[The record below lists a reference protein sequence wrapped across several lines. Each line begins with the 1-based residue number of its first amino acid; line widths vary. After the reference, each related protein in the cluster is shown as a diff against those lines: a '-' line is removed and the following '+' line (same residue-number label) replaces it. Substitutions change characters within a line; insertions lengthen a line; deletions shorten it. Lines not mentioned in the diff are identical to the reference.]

1 MDAVQSCMIGNVSGR
16 QNIDCFFDLQ
26 LAVPKNL
33 TDPELKEWRIVA
45 TPFSHDIKW
54 HGQGHYFVWEDPDQA
69 FRDPLNP
76 HRWLLIH
83 VSASVI
89 GCRPPKHTSTVV

>member
-1 MDAVQSCMIGNVSGR
+1 MDALQSCMIGNVSGR

-33 TDPELKEWRIVA
+33 SDPELKEWRIIA

-54 HGQGHYFVWEDPDQA
+54 HGQGHYFVWEDPDQE

-83 VSASVI
+83 VSSSVI
-89 GCRPPKHTSTVV
+89 GCRPPKHNPTVV